1 MDFTLEPLPF
11 AEDAL
16 EPHIGSRTVNIH
28 YHKHHKGYLDK
39 LDKALENDERRAMTL
54 EQIIRTSQGHI
65 FNCAAQ
71 VWNHSF
77 YWKSIAPGSSTEPG
91 GSLRDQIERDFGS
104 VAALKKELHAVAAGA
119 FGSGWGWLVFD
130 RDKNNLQVM
139 STSDAGNPL
148 SDSCIPLLT
157 IDVWEHAYYL
167 DYQNDRGKY
176 LQAVLDHLINW
187 EFAEDN
193 FGSQGA

>member
-28 YHKHHKGYLDK
+28 
-39 LDKALENDERRAMTL
+39 
-54 EQIIRTSQGHI
+54 SQGHI
-65 FNCAAQ
+65 FNC
-71 VWNHSF
+71 
-77 YWKSIAPGSSTEPG
+77 E
-91 GSLRDQIERDFGS
+91 QIERDFGS
-104 VAALKKELHAVAAGA
+104 VAAVKKE
-119 FGSGWGWLVFD
+119 
-130 RDKNNLQVM
+130 
-139 STSDAGNPL
+139 
-148 SDSCIPLLT
+148 
-157 IDVWEHAYYL
+157 
-167 DYQNDRGKY
+167 

>member
-77 YWKSIAPGSSTEPG
+77 YWKSIAPGRSTEPG
-91 GSLRDQIERDFGS
+91 GSLREQIERDFGS
-104 VAALKKELHAVAAGA
+104 VAAVKKELH
-119 FGSGWGWLVFD
+119 
-130 RDKNNLQVM
+130 
-139 STSDAGNPL
+139 
-148 SDSCIPLLT
+148 
-157 IDVWEHAYYL
+157 
-167 DYQNDRGKY
+167 
-176 LQAVLDHLINW
+176 AVLDHLINW

>member
-28 YHKHHKGYLDK
+28 
-39 LDKALENDERRAMTL
+39 
-54 EQIIRTSQGHI
+54 SQGHI

-77 YWKSIAPGSSTEPG
+77 YWKSIAPGRSTEPG
-91 GSLRDQIERDFGS
+91 GSLREQIERDFGS
-104 VAALKKELHAVAAGA
+104 VAAVKKE
-119 FGSGWGWLVFD
+119 
-130 RDKNNLQVM
+130 
-139 STSDAGNPL
+139 
-148 SDSCIPLLT
+148 
-157 IDVWEHAYYL
+157 
-167 DYQNDRGKY
+167 